1 MAMQVCCVLRPLVCG
16 MLSWYTF
23 AQLAMLLHVMASTD
37 NTLHSACG
45 LQLHSCSMYPSRH
58 VGQAHTWQ
66 PSKQTHYGTENGAH
80 AGTGANQGGT
90 EPARAGAHTTATWS
104 GLTLHAIHPITLKGQ
119 TGALLPARAL
129 SHFTWRGP
137 GASCPSCHPCSAS
150 RRWSCHNG
158 SGFRL
163 ACSLAQTCNAHI
175 QWSGFSRH
183 TQRHDGRKG
192 VANAP

>member
-1 MAMQVCCVLRPLVCG
+1 MQVCCVLRPLVCG

-119 TGALLPARAL
+119 YWCPAASTRIEPLHMARPWRFMPFLPPLFSFTALVMP
-129 SHFTWRGP
+129 
-137 GASCPSCHPCSAS
+137 
-150 RRWSCHNG
+150 
-158 SGFRL
+158 
-163 ACSLAQTCNAHI
+163 
-175 QWSGFSRH
+175 
-183 TQRHDGRKG
+183 
-192 VANAP
+192 